1 MKKLLLFTVLLAFAS
16 CDCAERKAAR
26 DYLNAYM
33 PAGDRDTLDG
43 RILKD
48 NVDYALR
55 ARREFSW
62 TRALPEEIFLN
73 EVLPYAVVDEPRENW
88 RPMFYKMFAPKVA
101 GATNIREAI
110 DAVNRDF
117 NKAVGVE
124 YNTLRRR
131 TNQNASESMEQGM
144 ASCTGMSILLIDAL
158 RSVGIPARFA
168 GTAAWHDDRGNH
180 SWVEVWADGEW
191 HFTEFYPDPEGL
203 DNAWFLADAGR
214 GTADDVEHAIWAV
227 SYKPTGEAFPMVWTP
242 DSREVHAVNVTDRYT
257 SRLKEVTDTNLAA
270 GTHVQVRLAM
280 WKDAAHTTNSGDRV
294 AANVDVFRGSQQ
306 MGGGRTSGPHDDMNK
321 MLTFLLEKNTE
332 YTFLY
337 ANAAGET
344 VRVNAPVGDE
354 PTQVNVYM
362 Q

>member
-55 ARREFSW
+55 ARREFAW

-144 ASCTGMSILLIDAL
+144 L
-158 RSVGIPARFA
+158 FY
-168 GTAAWHDDRGNH
+168 GN
-180 SWVEVWADGEW
+180 G
-191 HFTEFYPDPEGL
+191 
-203 DNAWFLADAGR
+203 
-214 GTADDVEHAIWAV
+214 
-227 SYKPTGEAFPMVWTP
+227 
-242 DSREVHAVNVTDRYT
+242 
-257 SRLKEVTDTNLAA
+257 
-270 GTHVQVRLAM
+270 
-280 WKDAAHTTNSGDRV
+280 
-294 AANVDVFRGSQQ
+294 
-306 MGGGRTSGPHDDMNK
+306 
-321 MLTFLLEKNTE
+321 
-332 YTFLY
+332 
-337 ANAAGET
+337 
-344 VRVNAPVGDE
+344 
-354 PTQVNVYM
+354 
-362 Q
+362 